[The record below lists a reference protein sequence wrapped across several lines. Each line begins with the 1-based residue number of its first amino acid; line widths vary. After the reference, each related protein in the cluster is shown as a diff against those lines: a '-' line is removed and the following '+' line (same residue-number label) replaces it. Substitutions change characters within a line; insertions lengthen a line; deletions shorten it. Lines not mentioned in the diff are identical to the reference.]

1 MRYAISIL
9 ILWLAVVPIRVQ
21 ADENSPKRTSYSSRG
36 ASDSWT
42 VSSRYTN
49 IVGFG
54 NRPDKAGFLPYR
66 VVWRPVKVDPLGR
79 TAQVTGT
86 LQVQKEGTFVP
97 VDWFQGGSIY
107 SAMIADD
114 QPDWSNG
121 MDRKNTTHETCTLL
135 RNGDF
140 SVELHLSETNW
151 DVDKGGEFQVA
162 VALAEHRVIADGN
175 EYIIWKSATPVIRNT
190 TTFLTFPPR
199 PPLAEQLELIH
210 KASSWPDGTS
220 VELIRAVNSLQRGG
234 KKEAIRWLREY
245 ARLTAGDNETQQV
258 IAWIVQL
265 LFEPAQPGTQHPFP
279 STWHHSIVLDSD
291 NNVELTRVEW
301 PRDPLALAH
310 DVPFMVG
317 QSFGGFSGPPPR
329 PSEHIDWAQRHG
341 IIRTRPLHPTLN
353 PMEAADNLLRSRR
366 FKRAEIA
373 EGKWPQ
379 MRASICNQ
387 ALIAIGDSQP
397 IDSRNQ
403 QTMMADWQLRMKE
416 VARRNLKWDAERQD
430 FVSLSP
436 DEP

>member
-140 SVELHLSETNW
+140 SVELHLSETN
-151 DVDKGGEFQVA
+151 
-162 VALAEHRVIADGN
+162 
-175 EYIIWKSATPVIRNT
+175 
-190 TTFLTFPPR
+190 
-199 PPLAEQLELIH
+199 
-210 KASSWPDGTS
+210 
-220 VELIRAVNSLQRGG
+220 
-234 KKEAIRWLREY
+234 
-245 ARLTAGDNETQQV
+245 
-258 IAWIVQL
+258 
-265 LFEPAQPGTQHPFP
+265 
-279 STWHHSIVLDSD
+279 
-291 NNVELTRVEW
+291 
-301 PRDPLALAH
+301 
-310 DVPFMVG
+310 
-317 QSFGGFSGPPPR
+317 
-329 PSEHIDWAQRHG
+329 
-341 IIRTRPLHPTLN
+341 
-353 PMEAADNLLRSRR
+353 
-366 FKRAEIA
+366 
-373 EGKWPQ
+373 
-379 MRASICNQ
+379 
-387 ALIAIGDSQP
+387 
-397 IDSRNQ
+397 
-403 QTMMADWQLRMKE
+403 
-416 VARRNLKWDAERQD
+416 
-430 FVSLSP
+430 
-436 DEP
+436 